1 MVHLVMDIKAQ
12 HRDIAKQ
19 YRQEQLRQ
27 YNTEHKDGI
36 KEQRKGYKTENKD
49 DIKEQRKEY

>member
-1 MVHLVMDIKAQ
+1 MVHLIMDIKAR

-27 YNTEHKDGI
+27 YNTENKDGI

-49 DIKEQRKEY
+49 DINEQQKE